1 VVRKSFDV
9 AGVGSNSVD
18 HVLVLPDLPPP
29 LFTSAKIALRAQSV
43 RCGGQ
48 TATTLGTCRAL
59 GLTTKY
65 IGVIGRDEDGRRV
78 RQALERRGIDVTY
91 LVEHEASSQTATILI
106 HPESGSRIV
115 LSDRDPRLTL
125 RTEEIP
131 ADVLAG
137 AHIVHVDDVDVGAA
151 IYAARVAREAGAVV
165 TSDID
170 HPSEHTDELL
180 AAVTVPIFA
189 EEMPSLLTGVSD
201 VEGAL
206 RKLRRRHSG
215 VLCVTL
221 GERGAVALE
230 GDTLHHQPAF
240 PVDVCDTTGAGDVFR
255 GGYIYGLRSGWPLPE
270 ILKFAA
276 AAAAVSCTR
285 LGALD
290 GVPLLEDVERLV
302 KGRGRST

>member
-230 GDTLHHQPAF
+230 GDT
-240 PVDVCDTTGAGDVFR
+240 TGAGDVFR